1 MLFFLTFYSSM
12 NPEKGIKI
20 KILSSTT
27 VYNLD
32 NNRISNHGCVSIW
45 KIGFKIK
52 QTSKFNIQII

>member
-1 MLFFLTFYSSM
+1 M

-32 NNRISNHGCVSIW
+32 NKRISNHGCVSIR